1 MKNLLYRGERNVAIS
16 AMALAV
22 ALSLTAC
29 GDDVTEVTQVNE
41 NSVISVLE
49 AGQELSKQEC
59 SKGNAGEILFVTDSA
74 MVFMCNGEKWVS
86 LKGAQGETGAKG
98 EKGADGVGKDG
109 ADGNDGTSCTAKPVN
124 NLAGLEGIEVTCGKE
139 VVGTIWNGED
149 LIATSGTMGSF
160 VDSRD
165 GQIYKT
171 VVIGSQT
178 WMAENLKYNLKVLP
192 EGKTEETDSVQFSW
206 CAGGDGDEGDCNQYG
221 RLYTWAGAIDS
232 VALANDSDNPQICG
246 NGKKCTLPMVV
257 QGVCPSGW
265 HLPSFAE
272 WEVLA
277 DAVGGKDVAGKIL
290 KAASGWEDRT
300 DGSSGNGT
308 DSYGFSVLPSGYGF
322 SDGYSYN
329 VGYDA
334 GFWTTSQD
342 ETKTEYSYCIFIS
355 RSYDEFNPINN
366 IRAQKYTG
374 FVVRCLKD
382 K

>member
-22 ALSLTAC
+22 AFSLTAC

-109 ADGNDGTSCTAKPVN
+109 ADGNDGTSCMAKSVEN
-124 NLAGLEGIEVTCGKE
+124 AVGLAGLEVTCGKD
-139 VVGTIWNGED
+139 VIDTIWNGED
-149 LIATSGTMGSF
+149 LIATPGTMGSF

-171 VVIGSQT
+171 IVIGSQT
-178 WMAENLKYNLKVLP
+178 WMAENLNYDPGEGPENLYSYAWSGCYG
-192 EGKTEETDSVQFSW
+192 EGELTEEEAMANCSK
-206 CAGGDGDEGDCNQYG
+206 YG
-221 RLYTWAGAIDS
+221 RLYTWMTAMDY
-232 VALANDSDNPQICG
+232 VCG
-246 NGKKCTLPMVV
+246 IGKECNLSEDV
-257 QGVCPSGW
+257 QGVCPEGW
-265 HLPSFAE
+265 HLPSLEEFRNLGESIATSVSDYDTY
-272 WEVLA
+272 WHYH
-277 DAVGGKDVAGKIL
+277 GAGVKL
-290 KAASGWEDRT
+290 KAVDEAGWETNSDAT
-300 DGSSGNGT
+300 KGT
-308 DSYGFSVLPSGYGF
+308 DVYGFSALPAGGYSVGNFVFAGSIAVFWSATRNGNSINAFYMRLDHNSDEAYVDDLGMDNGF
-322 SDGYSYN
+322 S
-329 VGYDA
+329 
-334 GFWTTSQD
+334 
-342 ETKTEYSYCIFIS
+342 
-355 RSYDEFNPINN
+355 
-366 IRAQKYTG
+366 
-374 FVVRCLKD
+374 VRCLKD